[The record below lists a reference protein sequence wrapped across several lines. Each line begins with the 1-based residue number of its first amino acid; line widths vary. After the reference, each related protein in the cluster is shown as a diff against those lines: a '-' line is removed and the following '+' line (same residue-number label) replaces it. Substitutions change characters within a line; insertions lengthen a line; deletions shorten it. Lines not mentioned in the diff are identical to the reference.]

1 MKDLYGAEYPAA
13 ATSFG
18 IRMPLVSERR
28 FMRSYKNADEKYSAD
43 VSRFADGS
51 ATISLAELTSDWAL
65 WPERDQHDFCW
76 GCGSLHKHPE
86 FPAMLRFIMDVG
98 DDGQK
103 AGIVGLVAKKLPME
117 EAFSILEK
125 SLADTPYY
133 TSNLIQAIAI
143 TKHPKAVALIH
154 EHLASIWSRDD
165 IWEDDSFLN
174 WTATDALNCIE
185 HLLELGESPTGFDAK
200 VRALSEHICAG
211 NRDSCSRNL
220 GKYYEWLP
228 APKPW
233 RFEGMAP

>member
-1 MKDLYGAEYPAA
+1 
-13 ATSFG
+13 
-18 IRMPLVSERR
+18 
-28 FMRSYKNADEKYSAD
+28 
-43 VSRFADGS
+43 
-51 ATISLAELTSDWAL
+51 
-65 WPERDQHDFCW
+65 
-76 GCGSLHKHPE
+76 
-86 FPAMLRFIMDVG
+86 MLRFIMDVG

>member
-1 MKDLYGAEYPAA
+1 MKDSYGAEYPAA
-13 ATSFG
+13 VTSFG

-28 FMRSYKNADEKYSAD
+28 FMRSYNNADENHSTD

-51 ATISLAELTSDWAL
+51 ANISLAELTGNWGR

-76 GCGSLHKHPE
+76 GCSSLHRHAE
-86 FPAMLRFIMDVG
+86 FPAMLRFIMEVG
-98 DDGQK
+98 DEGQK

-125 SLADTPYY
+125 SLAETPRH

-143 TKHPKAVALIH
+143 TKHPKAVTLLR
-154 EHLASIWSRDD
+154 EHLTSIWSRSD
-165 IWEDDSFLN
+165 IWDDDAFLN
-174 WTATDALNCIE
+174 WTAADAINCIQY
-185 HLLELGESPTGFDAK
+185 LIELGERPADFDTE

-211 NRDSCSRNL
+211 NRNSCSRNL

-228 APKPW
+228 APEPW